1 MDKTTIIFAQLKTK
15 LKTKKKMKTNQLLHR
30 PMGQFQVQQRTID
43 GMFNATDLLRQWN
56 TTNPEKERS
65 LKNFWKSTNLKE
77 LMEEVVLNEIN
88 SKCVNSTHL
97 KTFDELKEMLSKTS
111 RGKTNGG
118 TWVHPV
124 LFVKFAMYL
133 NPRFEYH
140 VLKFVSDQLLTI
152 RAYSAESYKR
162 MAKNIYELCTEEEK
176 QYIFRNLI
184 SDIAKRNNRIIYG
197 KHNNNI
203 KNLIATSAQLDS
215 LDRIQDEISM
225 LIEKGF
231 LKTIQGLLEYLDK

>member
-1 MDKTTIIFAQLKTK
+1 
-15 LKTKKKMKTNQLLHR
+15 MKTNQLLHR

-43 GMFNATDLLRQWN
+43 GMFNATDLLLQWN
-56 TTNPEKERS
+56 KNNPEKERS

-77 LMEEVVLNEIN
+77 LMEEVVLNESN
-88 SKCVNSTHL
+88 FTCVKSTHV

-111 RGKTNGG
+111 KARADRGGG

-152 RAYSAESYKR
+152 RVYSAESYKR
-162 MAKNIYELCTEEEK
+162 MARNIYELCTEEEK

-184 SDIAKRNNRIIYG
+184 SDIAKRNNRIVYG

-215 LDRIQDEISM
+215 IDRIQDEISM

-231 LKTIQGLLEYLDK
+231 LKTIQEFLEYLDK